1 MAHLEIADFGPS
13 RGGNRLKTL
22 LVMVLTIFS
31 AGCAGQFGEGLLAPY
46 PTYRETSEAWSPL
59 AEDRGRAIFYFVE
72 QEGLGLFGEPMV
84 PITIDKDRE
93 LRAALTEGSFVFVDL
108 EAGEHT
114 VTYQCDAMGKRKVKA
129 FDVAAAEYVYV
140 KLDRRKSDS
149 ELAFT
154 VVEQEEG
161 LRDLQDLRHN
171 FKKPLSIYYQRK
183 PRF

>member
-1 MAHLEIADFGPS
+1 MAHVEIADSSPS

-22 LVMVLTIFS
+22 LVLVMTVFS
-31 AGCAGQFGEGLLAPY
+31 AGCAGLFDEGLLTPY
-46 PTYRETSEAWSPL
+46 PTYRETREAWAPL
-59 AEDRGRAIFYFVE
+59 EEGRGRAIFYFVE

-84 PITIDKDRE
+84 PMTIDKDKE
-93 LRAALTEGSFVFVDL
+93 LRAALSEGSFVFVDL
-108 EAGEHT
+108 EAGGHT

-140 KLDRRKSDS
+140 KLDRRESDS

-154 VVEQEEG
+154 VVGQEEG
-161 LRDLQDLRHN
+161 LQDLQDLRHN
-171 FKKPLSIYYQRK
+171 FKKPLSIYHQRK